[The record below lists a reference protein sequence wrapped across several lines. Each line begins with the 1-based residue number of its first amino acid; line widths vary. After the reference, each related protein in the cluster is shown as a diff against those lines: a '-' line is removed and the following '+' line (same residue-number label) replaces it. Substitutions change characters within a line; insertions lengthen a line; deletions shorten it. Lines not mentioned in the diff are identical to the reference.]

1 MSKSITRPSEETRY
15 VYTVL
20 SRRSGGLSVGI
31 NLNPN
36 NACNWRCVYCQ
47 VPDLV
52 RGAGPVIDLE
62 QLREELTGVIG
73 DIQSTRFHQRHGLDP
88 LTTPIR
94 DIAFAGNGE
103 PTSTPSFPEAIATV
117 GGVAAEFDLLGRIP
131 LVLITNGSQM
141 QKDEVQRGL
150 AHWAELGGQIWFK
163 IDRGRSE
170 DLERVNSIHLKP
182 DSIIQNLDR
191 AARLCPTWI
200 QSCFFEMD
208 GAPPDDT
215 EVAAYLGLLA
225 KIRDSSLPVEG
236 ILLYGLDRPSNQPEA
251 ERLKALP
258 KTWLEALGK
267 RIEALGLTAKI
278 YS

>member
-1 MSKSITRPSEETRY
+1 MSRSITRPSEQTLY

-52 RGAGPVIDLE
+52 RGAGPVIDIERLRQELSDVLE
-62 QLREELTGVIG
+62 
-73 DIQSTRFHQRHGLDP
+73 DIQSTHFHQRHGLDP

-94 DIAFAGNGE
+94 DIALAGNGE
-103 PTSTPSFPEAIATV
+103 PTSTPSFPEAIATI
-117 GGVAAEFDLLGRIP
+117 GSVAAEQDLLGRIP
-131 LVLITNGSQM
+131 LVIITNGSQL
-141 QKDEVQRGL
+141 QKNEVQRGL

-163 IDRGRSE
+163 IDRGRSQ
-170 DLERVNSIHLKP
+170 DLERINSIHLNP
-182 DSIIQNLDR
+182 ETMLQNLER

-208 GAPPDDT
+208 GAPPDT
-215 EVAAYLGLLA
+215 EEVNAYLDVL
-225 KIRDSSLPVEG
+225 KEIQHREIPIEG
-236 ILLYGLDRPSNQPEA
+236 VLLYGLDRPSNQPEA
-251 ERLKALP
+251 PRLKALP
-258 KTWLEALGK
+258 KLWLENLGQ
-267 RIEALGLTAKI
+267 RIESLGLVAKI